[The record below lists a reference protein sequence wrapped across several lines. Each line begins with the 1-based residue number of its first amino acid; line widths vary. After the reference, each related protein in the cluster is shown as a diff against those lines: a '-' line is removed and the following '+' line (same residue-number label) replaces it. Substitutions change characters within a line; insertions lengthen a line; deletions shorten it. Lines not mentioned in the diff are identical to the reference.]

1 MFHNI
6 EKDNLLCHNELD
18 HIWYY
23 DAYDICMAIS
33 IFNESKKNKFNKT
46 CLWHGITVQT
56 YVVNIMNENRKAC
69 CPFMIICFEND
80 VV

>member
-6 EKDNLLCHNELD
+6 EKDNLLCHTELD

-33 IFNESKKNKFNKT
+33 IFNESKKNDFKRDS
-46 CLWHGITVQT
+46 HGYAIVSPT
-56 YVVNIMNENRKAC
+56 NLCNEHNEWK
-69 CPFMIICFEND
+69 
-80 VV
+80 

>member
-6 EKDNLLCHNELD
+6 EKDNLLCHTELD

-23 DAYDICMAIS
+23 DAYDICKAIS
-33 IFNESKKNKFNKT
+33 IFNKKKNDFNDGK
-46 CLWHGITVQT
+46 L
-56 YVVNIMNENRKAC
+56 YVHYAAHYAMNIMNQNRKAC

>member
-6 EKDNLLCHNELD
+6 EKDNLPCHTELD

-23 DAYDICMAIS
+23 DAYDIYTAIS
-33 IFNESKKNKFNKT
+33 IFNESKHNSFNNGKRKT
-46 CLWHGITVQT
+46 ILITD
-56 YVVNIMNENRKAC
+56 VVNIMNENRKAC
-69 CPFMIICFEND
+69 CPFMIICFGND

>member
-6 EKDNLLCHNELD
+6 EKDNLLCHTELD

-23 DAYDICMAIS
+23 DAYDICMVIS
-33 IFNESKKNKFNKT
+33 IFNESKKNGFNNGKRKA
-46 CLWHGITVQT
+46 ISVYTVM
-56 YVVNIMNENRKAC
+56 VNILNENRKAC

-80 VV
+80 VL

>member
-6 EKDNLLCHNELD
+6 EKDNLLCHTELD

-23 DAYDICMAIS
+23 DAYDISVAIS
-33 IFNESKKNKFNKT
+33 IFNESKKNDLNNGKRKT
-46 CLWHGITVQT
+46 D
-56 YVVNIMNENRKAC
+56 VVNIMNQNRKAC